1 MKYQIIHIYGA
12 SGSGTSTLGEA
23 ISRRYDYFHM
33 DTDDYY
39 WLPTN
44 PSFTVKRD
52 IKERLFLMKRDIK
65 AHEGVVITGSLVDWG
80 DELIPYFDLAIRVV
94 TDQSVR
100 LERIKKREKE
110 RFGSKIEAGGDM
122 FDQHRV
128 FLDWA
133 AQYDTGD
140 VTMRSKAMHDHWE
153 KRLTCKRISVDGGK
167 TVDEIL
173 KVVFESYAR

>member
-1 MKYQIIHIYGA
+1 MKYQVIHIYGA

-23 ISRRYDYFHM
+23 ISGRFDYFHM

-44 PSFTVKRD
+44 PSFTAKRD

-65 AHEGVVITGSLVDWG
+65 THEGVVITGSLVDWG

-133 AQYDTGD
+133 SQYDTGD
-140 VTMRSKAMHDHWE
+140 VTMRSKAMHDNWE

-167 TVDEIL
+167 TVEEIL
-173 KVVFESYAR
+173 KVIFE

>member
-1 MKYQIIHIYGA
+1 MKYQVIHIYGA

-23 ISRRYDYFHM
+23 ISRRYHYFHM

-44 PSFTVKRD
+44 PSFTTKRD
-52 IKERLFLMKRDIK
+52 IEERLFLMKRDIK
-65 AHEGVVITGSLVDWG
+65 DHEGVVITGSLVDWG

-133 AQYDTGD
+133 SQYDTGD
-140 VTMRSKAMHDHWE
+140 VTMRSKAMHDNWE

-167 TVDEIL
+167 TVEEIL
-173 KVVFESYAR
+173 KVIFE

>member
-1 MKYQIIHIYGA
+1 MKYQVIHIYGA

-23 ISRRYDYFHM
+23 ISRRYHYFHM

-44 PSFTVKRD
+44 PSFTAKRD
-52 IKERLFLMKRDIK
+52 IEERLFLMKRDIN

-140 VTMRSKAMHDHWE
+140 ATMRSKAMHDHWE
-153 KRLTCKRISVDGGK
+153 RRLTCKRISVDGGK
-167 TVDEIL
+167 PVDEIL
-173 KVVFESYAR
+173 KAIFF